1 MRTRTL
7 FTAAILAAS
16 ALAFFSACDKEED
29 GPRGE
34 GSRLYINGKDRT
46 NKAAT
51 GALTV
56 REILRNDTLRL
67 RATSIKDDDKPIF
80 ERETLTGE
88 ATHADGTIDTVNQR
102 IIREAL
108 ETEFFD
114 KFHNYVIVD
123 KKLEHWDTLA
133 YIPNDTVLAAYER
146 IYELREQ
153 GRWNE
158 LYEVF
163 QNAFVFY
170 PCTGAEYRE
179 LAAKGLN

>member
-1 MRTRTL
+1 MRTL
-7 FTAAILAAS
+7 FTAALLAVS
-16 ALAFFSACDKEED
+16 AFAFFTACDKEED

-34 GSRLYINGKDRT
+34 GSRLYINGKDRQTT

-56 REILRNDTLRL
+56 REILRNDTLWL
-67 RATSIKDDDKPIF
+67 RGRAIDR
-80 ERETLTGE
+80 EGETLSGQ
-88 ATHADGTIDTVNQR
+88 ATHAAGTIDTVNQR

-108 ETEFFD
+108 EANFFD
-114 KFHNYVIVD
+114 EFHNYVITD
-123 KKLEHWDTLA
+123 NKYPDGDTLA
-133 YIPNDTVLAAYER
+133 YIPNDTVKAAYER
-146 IYELREQ
+146 IYVLREQ

>member
-114 KFHNYVIVD
+114 KFHN
-123 KKLEHWDTLA
+123 
-133 YIPNDTVLAAYER
+133 
-146 IYELREQ
+146 
-153 GRWNE
+153 
-158 LYEVF
+158 
-163 QNAFVFY
+163 
-170 PCTGAEYRE
+170 
-179 LAAKGLN
+179 